1 MLPRGVEKMKITP
14 DIQFVLDNVID
25 SWKCKT
31 CDTMWIHFK
40 ESETKKGF
48 FRLTDDP
55 KLLCHNCRE
64 IDFQIEQQALITSER
79 WVTNDD

>member
-1 MLPRGVEKMKITP
+1 MLASRVDKMKIDK
-14 DIQFVLDNVID
+14 DIQHVLDNMLQN
-25 SWKCKT
+25 WKCKICHT
-31 CDTMWIHFK
+31 LWIHYQ

-64 IDFQIEQQALITSER
+64 IDFRIEQEALITSER
-79 WVTNDD
+79 WLNDN